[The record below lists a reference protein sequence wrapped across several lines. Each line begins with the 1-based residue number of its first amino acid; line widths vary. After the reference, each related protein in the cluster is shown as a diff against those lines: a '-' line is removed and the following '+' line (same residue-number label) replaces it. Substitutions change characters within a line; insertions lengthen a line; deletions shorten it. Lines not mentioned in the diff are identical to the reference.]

1 MAKNSDKEEYNCPH
15 CSQTS
20 SRKYNINIHI
30 QRKHHYPRI
39 NNANQTPLF
48 NESPDLT
55 NFKKS
60 PSNWNRSMDQQPQSS
75 TFFPPYFTFYPD
87 SSFYYDKEMIMRM
100 KENQEEDS
108 IKHY

>member
-1 MAKNSDKEEYNCPH
+1 MAKYSDKEEYNCPH

-60 PSNWNRSMDQQPQSS
+60 PSNWNRSMDHQP
-75 TFFPPYFTFYPD
+75 FFHHILLFILIHLFIMI
-87 SSFYYDKEMIMRM
+87 KREMIMRM